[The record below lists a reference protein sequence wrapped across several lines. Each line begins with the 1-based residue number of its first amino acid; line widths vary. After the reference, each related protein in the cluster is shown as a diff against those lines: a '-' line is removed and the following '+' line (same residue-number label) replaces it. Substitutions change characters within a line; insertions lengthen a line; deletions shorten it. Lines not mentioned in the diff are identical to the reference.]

1 MSILGKGHSEPEF
14 LIVGG
19 MEVAT
24 TRLSLYI
31 FSMGKDLFFKKCTGY
46 LMRYLMLL
54 TLN

>member
-14 LIVGG
+14 LMVGG

-31 FSMGKDLFFKKCTGY
+31 FSMGKDLFFKSWLSFCCFAH
-46 LMRYLMLL
+46 
-54 TLN
+54 NAFA